1 MKHELM
7 TVIDQLGREKGIDKA
22 RVIAAI
28 ESALLTAAKKRYG
41 HGENIQVEVD
51 PDTGEISIVSK
62 KRFPRPSLTQKER
75 FL

>member
-1 MKHELM
+1 MKRELI
-7 TVIDQLGREKGIDKA
+7 TVIDQIGREKGIDKA

-51 PDTGEISIVSK
+51 SESGEISIVSK
-62 KRFPRPSLTQKER
+62 KRSPKR
-75 FL
+75 